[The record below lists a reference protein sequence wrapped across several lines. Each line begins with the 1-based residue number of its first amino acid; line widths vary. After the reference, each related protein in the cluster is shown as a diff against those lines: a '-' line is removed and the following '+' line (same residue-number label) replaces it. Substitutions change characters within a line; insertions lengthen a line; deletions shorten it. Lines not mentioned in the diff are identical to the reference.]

1 MLTILRHYATHSRP
15 IVRNRLQ
22 GIKVVPDQPR
32 RSSKSKTHTE
42 TGHSAVPADRKGA
55 YGMRINQLFN
65 DAIRDIE
72 EQMRD
77 PRRKRIH

>member
-1 MLTILRHYATHSRP
+1 VS
-15 IVRNRLQ
+15 
-22 GIKVVPDQPR
+22 DQPHR
-32 RSSKSKTHTE
+32 KPKSKTHTE
-42 TGHSAVPADRKGA
+42 TGHSAQPADRKGA
-55 YGMRINQLFN
+55 YGMRINQLFS